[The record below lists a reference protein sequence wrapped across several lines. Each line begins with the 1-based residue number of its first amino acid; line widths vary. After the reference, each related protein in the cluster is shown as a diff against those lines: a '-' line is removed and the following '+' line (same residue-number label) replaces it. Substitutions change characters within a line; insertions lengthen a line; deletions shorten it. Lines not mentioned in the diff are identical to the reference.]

1 MKRRKAIQSIAA
13 ATSAIVLLPSCEF
26 ESGPVYAN
34 LPLESSQKKLI
45 GQLSDAV
52 LPKGDLV
59 ISTPESTLDFLLT
72 VINDCYSPEDIE
84 KYVLGLGEFQNYIDQ
99 NYNRSFK
106 NLNEETKV
114 EVLSYLSKSEDR
126 AESMKYFYHITKR
139 LTVQHFT
146 TSEYFLTT
154 YLDYEYMPYRY
165 HGCVNI

>member
-1 MKRRKAIQSIAA
+1 MKRRQAIQSIAA
-13 ATSAIVLLPSCEF
+13 VTSAIVLLPSCEF

-45 GQLSDAV
+45 EQLSDAV
-52 LPKGDLV
+52 LPKGNLE
-59 ISTPESTLDFLLT
+59 INTPESTLNFLLT
-72 VINDCYSPEDIE
+72 IINDCYSPEDIE

-99 NYNRSFK
+99 SYNRSFK
-106 NLNEETKV
+106 KLNEENKS
-114 EVLSYLSKSEDR
+114 EVLNYLSKSENR
-126 AESMKYFYHITKR
+126 VESMKYFYNTTKR

-154 YLDYEYMPYRY
+154 YLNYEYMPYRY

>member
-1 MKRRKAIQSIAA
+1 MKRRQAIQSIAA
-13 ATSAIVLLPSCEF
+13 VTSAIVLLPSCEF

-45 GQLSDAV
+45 EQLSDAV
-52 LPKGDLV
+52 LPKGNLE
-59 ISTPESTLDFLLT
+59 INTRESTLNFLLT
-72 VINDCYSPEDIE
+72 IINDCYSPEDIE

-99 NYNRSFK
+99 SYNRSFK
-106 NLNEETKV
+106 KLNEENKS
-114 EVLSYLSKSEDR
+114 EVLNYLSKSENR
-126 AESMKYFYHITKR
+126 AESMKYFYNTTKR

-154 YLDYEYMPYRY
+154 YLDFEYMPYRY